1 MQKFSLLLLLV
12 SVFSF
17 QLLASDELPG
27 FTTGDPGIQS
37 ISALAFGSDGI
48 LFVGDSKSAA
58 IVAIDT
64 KDTQANATPEKLNF
78 KNVDTYLASML
89 GTEVDG
95 ITIQDMAINPIS
107 KAIYFA
113 VQLRDASP
121 VLLKMQEDQFML
133 VDLKSVSHSKT
144 TLSQAVA
151 ADAKDRRGR
160 SLRRWAIS
168 DLSYHNGQVLVSGL
182 SNEEFSSALTKLDF
196 PFKKDALLSS
206 IEIYHA
212 AHGRY
217 ETYAPIK
224 TFMPYELSG
233 KTHIVAS
240 YTCTPLVIFPIDQM
254 KPGAHLKGKTVAE
267 LGNRNTPLDIIS
279 YEQDGKPY
287 LLMANTS
294 RALMKIDPNKIEQYK
309 DYLTEP
315 VEESSA
321 TAGVDFINL
330 PIVNVLQ
337 MDKYDNE
344 NIVLLQRN
352 AAGELNLYAT
362 KSNRL

>member
-1 MQKFSLLLLLV
+1 MLSIIV
-12 SVFSF
+12 
-17 QLLASDELPG
+17 LPLSATEERPD
-27 FTTGDPGIQS
+27 FTTGDPDIQS
-37 ISALAFGSDGI
+37 ISALAFGPEGI
-48 LFVGDSKSAA
+48 LFVGDSKSAS
-58 IVAIDT
+58 IIAIDT
-64 KDTQANATPEKLNF
+64 KDTEAKATPETLNF
-78 KNVDTYLASML
+78 KNVDTYLAAML

-95 ITIQDMAINPIS
+95 LSIQDMAINPIS
-107 KAIYFA
+107 KSIYFA
-113 VQLRDASP
+113 VQLRDANP
-121 VLLKMQEDQFML
+121 VLLKMQDDQFML
-133 VDLKSVSHSKT
+133 IDLKSVSHSKT
-144 TLSQAVA
+144 TLSKAVA
-151 ADAKDRRGR
+151 EDAKDRRGR

-168 DLSYHNGQVLVSGL
+168 DLSYHQDQVLVSGL

-196 PFKKDALLSS
+196 PFKKGVELSS
-206 IEIYHA
+206 LEIYHA

-240 YTCTPLVIFPIDQM
+240 YTCTPLVIFPIDKM
-254 KPGAHLKGKTVAE
+254 TPGAHLKGKTVAE

-279 YEQDGKPY
+279 YEKKGKSY

-294 RALMKIDPNKIEQYK
+294 RALMKIDPNKIENFN

-321 TAGVDFINL
+321 TAGIDFINL

-337 MDKYDNE
+337 LDKFDNE

-362 KSNRL
+362 KSSRL